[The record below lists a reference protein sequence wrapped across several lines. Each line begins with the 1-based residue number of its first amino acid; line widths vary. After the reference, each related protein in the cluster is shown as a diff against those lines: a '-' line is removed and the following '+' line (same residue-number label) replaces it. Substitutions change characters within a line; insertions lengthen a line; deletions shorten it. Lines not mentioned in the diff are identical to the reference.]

1 MTLNETTVLV
11 YFVRQK
17 FILFILFLLRMCS
30 NIENTQKWFKI
41 GFCNFCQ
48 QKKNK
53 SSSEILFFT
62 YRSIVS
68 FWQNT
73 CTHTN
78 TNKPSRIMTKIELYL
93 RPLITLTNPS
103 IKNIAFVGGKGAAK
117 PWGEWAKDALEFS
130 RAPVLASRVKTAR
143 VAALPRKLSH
153 ARKQFCQLKG
163 PLKMPQKFSSALN
176 SCLGS

>member
-17 FILFILFLLRMCS
+17 FILFILFFIAYVCVQILKIHKNDS
-30 NIENTQKWFKI
+30 KI

-53 SSSEILFFT
+53 SSFEILFST
-62 YRSIVS
+62 YSSIVS
-68 FWQNT
+68 FRQNT

-78 TNKPSRIMTKIELYL
+78 TNKPSRIMTKIELYI
-93 RPLITLTNPS
+93 RPLITLTNPV
-103 IKNIAFVGGKGAAK
+103 IKKCSLCRWKRNCK
-117 PWGEWAKDALEFS
+117 ALGRMGRRRFGIFS
-130 RAPVLASRVKTAR
+130 CLRSRVQTAR
-143 VAALPRKLSH
+143 MAASPRKLSH
-153 ARKQFCQLKG
+153 ARKQFRQLKG

>member
-30 NIENTQKWFKI
+30 DIENTQKWFKI

-53 SSSEILFFT
+53 FSFEILFFT
-62 YRSIVS
+62 YSSIVS
-68 FWQNT
+68 FRQNT
-73 CTHTN
+73 CTHTI

-103 IKNIAFVGGKGAAK
+103 IKNVAFVGGRGAAK
-117 PWGEWAKDALEFS
+117 PWGEWEEDALEFS
-130 RAPVLASRVKTAR
+130 RAFVLASRVKTAR
-143 VAALPRKLSH
+143 MAALPRKLSH
-153 ARKQFCQLKG
+153 ARKQFCQLTG

>member
-17 FILFILFLLRMCS
+17 FILFILVLLRMCS

-53 SSSEILFFT
+53 SSSQILFFT
-62 YRSIVS
+62 YSSIVS
-68 FWQNT
+68 FRQNT

-78 TNKPSRIMTKIELYL
+78 TNKPSRIMTKIDLYL

-103 IKNIAFVGGKGAAK
+103 IKNVGFVGGRGAAK
-117 PWGEWAKDALEFS
+117 PWGEWEEDALEFS
-130 RAPVLASRVKTAR
+130 RAFVLASRVKTAR
-143 VAALPRKLSH
+143 MAALPRKLSH
-153 ARKQFCQLKG
+153 TRKQFCQLKG